1 MNAFL
6 PLYIDPGTGSML
18 FSVLL
23 GLSATLYFVGK
34 AALIKLKFLIGG
46 KKNGTQSANSN
57 AGIVLFCEGP
67 QYINIFLPILQAC
80 ENRKIPIT
88 YYTGAEHDP
97 ALKTPYTYIKSEYI
111 GQGNTAIA
119 RLNFLQAD
127 ICLMTTPGLDVYQLK
142 RSKGVKHYSHILHA
156 PSDATM
162 YRLFGLD
169 YFDSV
174 LLSGDYQKKDIRLLE
189 ADRNIKEKELITV
202 GCPYLDVLQQKIEAL
217 AQQKA
222 VDHESKKGTQNAMR
236 SEAQN
241 RQNFDFTVLVSPSW
255 GKSAL
260 LSRYG
265 EKLLDPLVKTGFRI
279 IVRPHPQSK
288 KSESALLERLEKV
301 YENAANLEWNYES
314 DNINAL
320 SRADIMISDFSGI
333 IFDYAF
339 LREKPFLYVNEDID
353 IRPYD
358 AGDLAEMNPSVTA
371 WQFSVLPSIG
381 KKLTEADF
389 SDIGNILSECAK
401 NTEYKA
407 EQQKAKQTAWM
418 YPEESGERVADFLMQ
433 KQCELHNQTV

>member
-1 MNAFL
+1 MNVLL

-34 AALIKLKFLIGG
+34 TAFIKLKFLIGG
-46 KKNGTQSANSN
+46 KKNGAQVTNSN
-57 AGIVLFCEGP
+57 AGIVLFCEGA
-67 QYINIFLPILQAC
+67 QYINVFLPILQTC

-88 YYTGAEHDP
+88 YYTGAEQDP
-97 ALKTPYTYIKSEYI
+97 ALHASYKYIKSEYI

-174 LLSGDYQKKDIRLLE
+174 LLTGDYQKKDIRVLE
-189 ADRNIKEKELITV
+189 HLRHIPEKELVTV

-217 AQQKA
+217 KQHKA
-222 VDHESKKGTQNAMR
+222 VAHETKNK
-236 SEAQN
+236 AQN
-241 RQNFDFTVLVSPSW
+241 LTVLVSPSW

-288 KSESALLERLEKV
+288 KSEAALLEGLEKR
-301 YENAANLEWNYES
+301 YKDAANIEWNYES

-339 LREKPFLYVNEDID
+339 LREKPFLYINEDID

-358 AGDLAEMNPSVTA
+358 AGDLAETEPPIEA
-371 WQFSVLPSIG
+371 WQFSVLPTIG
-381 KKLTEADF
+381 KKLSEADF
-389 SDIGNILSECAK
+389 TDIGTVISDCINNAD
-401 NTEYKA
+401 YKA
-407 EQQKAKQTAWM
+407 GQKKAKETAWM
-418 YPEESGERVADFLMQ
+418 YRGQSGERIADFLIQ
-433 KQCELHNQTV
+433 KQHKIQSEQELHSGTKS

>member
-1 MNAFL
+1 MNNL
-6 PLYIDPGTGSML
+6 YPLYIDPGTGSML

-23 GLSATLYFVGK
+23 GALTALYFVGR
-34 AALIKLKFLIGG
+34 ALIIKLKFVMTG
-46 KKNGTQSANSN
+46 KKTSVQKQN

-67 QYINIFLPILQAC
+67 QYINVFLPVLEAF
-80 ENRKIPIT
+80 ENRKVHVN
-88 YYTGAEHDP
+88 YYTSVEDDP
-97 ALKTPYTYIKSEYI
+97 SFKAGYMYVKSEYI

-142 RSKGVKHYSHILHA
+142 RSKGVKHYSHVLHA
-156 PSDATM
+156 VGDATT

-189 ADRNIKEKELITV
+189 ADRNVKEKELVTV
-202 GCPYLDVLQQKIEAL
+202 GCPYLDVLEKKLAAL
-217 AQQKA
+217 QERNKSAQDTK
-222 VDHESKKGTQNAMR
+222 N
-236 SEAQN
+236 
-241 RQNFDFTVLVSPSW
+241 FTVLVSPSW

-265 EKLLDPLVKTGFRI
+265 EKLLDPLVKTGFHI

-288 KSESALLERLEKV
+288 KSEGAMLEGLETRYKDSP
-301 YENAANLEWNYES
+301 NLEWNYES

-333 IFDYAF
+333 IFDYVF
-339 LREKPFLYVNEDID
+339 LTGKTFLYVNEDMD
-353 IRPYD
+353 LRPYD
-358 AGDLAEMNPSVTA
+358 AGDLAEMEPPVEA

-381 KKLTEADF
+381 KKLSEADF
-389 SDIGNILSECAK
+389 ENIDEVISGCVKNSDYK
-401 NTEYKA
+401 NGQK
-407 EQQKAKQTAWM
+407 KAKETAWM
-418 YPEESGERVADFLMQ
+418 HRGQSGERIADFLIQ
-433 KQCELHNQTV
+433 KQSEIHEQAEIRDETQFERH

>member
-1 MNAFL
+1 MNVLL

-23 GLSATLYFVGK
+23 GLSATLYFVSK
-34 AALIKLKFLIGG
+34 TAFIKLKFLIGG
-46 KKNGTQSANSN
+46 KKNGAQVTNSN
-57 AGIVLFCEGP
+57 AGIVLFCEGA
-67 QYINIFLPILQAC
+67 QYINVFLPILQTC

-88 YYTGAEHDP
+88 YYTGAEQDP
-97 ALKTPYTYIKSEYI
+97 ALHASYKYIKSEYI

-174 LLSGDYQKKDIRLLE
+174 LLTGDYQKKDIRVLE
-189 ADRNIKEKELITV
+189 HLRHIPEKELVTV

-217 AQQKA
+217 KQHKA
-222 VDHESKKGTQNAMR
+222 VAHETKNK
-236 SEAQN
+236 AQN
-241 RQNFDFTVLVSPSW
+241 LTVLVSPSW

-288 KSESALLERLEKV
+288 KSEAALLEGLEKR
-301 YENAANLEWNYES
+301 YKDAANIEWNYES

-339 LREKPFLYVNEDID
+339 LREKPFLYINEDID

-358 AGDLAEMNPSVTA
+358 AGDLAETEPPIEA
-371 WQFSVLPSIG
+371 WQFSVLPTIG
-381 KKLTEADF
+381 KKLSEADF
-389 SDIGNILSECAK
+389 TDIGTVISDCINNAD
-401 NTEYKA
+401 YKA
-407 EQQKAKQTAWM
+407 GQKKAKETAWM
-418 YPEESGERVADFLMQ
+418 YQGEGGKRVAEFLINKQRDIQ
-433 KQCELHNQTV
+433 KQRESNSAAKPSS

>member
-1 MNAFL
+1 MNVLL

-23 GLSATLYFVGK
+23 GLSATLYFVSK
-34 AALIKLKFLIGG
+34 TAFIKLKFLIGG
-46 KKNGTQSANSN
+46 KKNGAQVTNSN
-57 AGIVLFCEGP
+57 AGIVLFCEGA
-67 QYINIFLPILQAC
+67 QYINVFLPILQTC

-88 YYTGAEHDP
+88 YYTGAEQDP
-97 ALKTPYTYIKSEYI
+97 ALHASYKYIKSEYI

-174 LLSGDYQKKDIRLLE
+174 LLTGDYQKKDIRVLE
-189 ADRNIKEKELITV
+189 HLRHIPEKELVTV
-202 GCPYLDVLQQKIEAL
+202 GCPYLDVLQQKIEPL
-217 AQQKA
+217 KQHKA
-222 VDHESKKGTQNAMR
+222 VAHETKNK
-236 SEAQN
+236 AQN
-241 RQNFDFTVLVSPSW
+241 LTVLVSPSW

-288 KSESALLERLEKV
+288 KSEAALLEGLEKR
-301 YENAANLEWNYES
+301 YKDAANIEWNYES

-339 LREKPFLYVNEDID
+339 LREKPFLYINEDID

-358 AGDLAEMNPSVTA
+358 AGDLAETEPPIEA
-371 WQFSVLPSIG
+371 WQFSVLPTIG
-381 KKLTEADF
+381 KKLSEADF
-389 SDIGNILSECAK
+389 ADIGTVISDCINNAD
-401 NTEYKA
+401 YKA
-407 EQQKAKQTAWM
+407 GQKKAKETAWM
-418 YPEESGERVADFLMQ
+418 YRGQSGERIADFLIQ
-433 KQCELHNQTV
+433 KQHKIREQTEEYSGTKNSRPNDR

>member
-23 GLSATLYFVGK
+23 GALTAFYFVGR
-34 AALIKLKFLIGG
+34 ALIIKLKFIMTG
-46 KKNGTQSANSN
+46 KQSTVQKQN
-57 AGIVLFCEGP
+57 AGIVLFCEGA
-67 QYINIFLPILQAC
+67 QYINVFLPVLEAF
-80 ENRKIPIT
+80 EKRKVNVN
-88 YYTGAEHDP
+88 YYTSVQDDP
-97 ALKTPYTYIKSEYI
+97 SFNAGYTYIKSEYI
-111 GQGNTAIA
+111 GQGHTAIA

-202 GCPYLDVLQQKIEAL
+202 GCPYLDVLEKKLAAFQK
-217 AQQKA
+217 QDK
-222 VDHESKKGTQNAMR
+222 STQNTK
-236 SEAQN
+236 N
-241 RQNFDFTVLVSPSW
+241 FTVLVSPSW

-301 YENAANLEWNYES
+301 YENAANLEWNYEI

-320 SRADIMISDFSGI
+320 SCADIMISDFSGI

-358 AGDLAEMNPSVTA
+358 AGDLAEMNPSVTV

-401 NTEYKA
+401 NTEYKT

-418 YPEESGERVADFLMQ
+418 YPGESGERVADFLMQ
-433 KQCELHNQTV
+433 KQLELHNQTV

>member
-1 MNAFL
+1 MNNL
-6 PLYIDPGTGSML
+6 YPLYIDPGTGSML

-23 GLSATLYFVGK
+23 GALTAFYFVGR
-34 AALIKLKFLIGG
+34 ALIIKLKFIMTG
-46 KKNGTQSANSN
+46 KQSAVQKQN
-57 AGIVLFCEGP
+57 AGIVLFCEGA
-67 QYINIFLPILQAC
+67 QYINVLLPVLEAF
-80 ENRKIPIT
+80 EKRKVNVN
-88 YYTGAEHDP
+88 YYTSVQDDP
-97 ALKTPYTYIKSEYI
+97 SFNAGYTYIKSEYI

-202 GCPYLDVLQQKIEAL
+202 GCPYLDVLQQKIEVL
-217 AQQKA
+217 ARQKA
-222 VDHESKKGTQNAMR
+222 VEHEPKKGTQNATQ
-236 SEAQN
+236 SEAQK
-241 RQNFDFTVLVSPSW
+241 FDFTVLVSPSW

-418 YPEESGERVADFLMQ
+418 YPGESGERVADFLMQ
-433 KQCELHNQTV
+433 KQLELHN